1 MSKYYMTW
9 ESLGQ
14 RVEVLHEVR
23 VSGSACRSITWDG
36 SLWVSV
42 SKYYMGWESLGQR
55 VEVLHG
61 VGVSG
66 SA

>member
-1 MSKYYMTW
+1 MRW

-14 RVEVLHEVR
+14 RVEVLHGVG
-23 VSGSACRSITWDG
+23 VSGSACRSITWGG

-55 VEVLHG
+55 DEVLHG

-66 SA
+66 SACRSIT